1 MCHSFWNRVRLIVS
15 VAFLVSSPFAQG
27 QSPKTGDRFAELRRS
42 FDKPPDD
49 CRIMMRWWW
58 FGPSATKEELQR
70 ELETM
75 KAGGIGG
82 VEVQTTYPLGLDD
95 AASGLRNYPFL
106 SQEHLDNLRFASEK
120 ARELGLRF
128 DVTLGSGWP
137 YGGPSVPITE
147 AAGMLRVT
155 GTPIAGG
162 ADSVALPDMEAGEKF
177 LAAFVVR
184 ESEGTLVTEGAQR
197 LSEVQ
202 NGRLRVPPGEEHR
215 AVLFFLA
222 SRTGQQ
228 VKRPA
233 LGAEGFVLDPYD
245 RGAVEDYLHA
255 VGDKFMQAFGNN
267 PPYAV
272 FSDSLEVYGANW
284 SGSFLKEFQARRGYD
299 LTGYLPELVGK
310 ESEVASEVRHD
321 WGETLTELT
330 DENYLKPIR
339 EWASEHHTRFRSQ
352 TYGTPPATLSSN
364 ALVDLPEGEGWDWKG
379 FSAVRWAASAS
390 HLYGRPVTSSETW
403 TWLHTPVFRATPL
416 DMKAAAD
423 TYFLEGSNQLIGH
436 GWPYS
441 PKSAGEPGWHFYA
454 AADFSEH
461 NPWWLVMPDVARYL
475 QRVSFVLRQ
484 GKPVNDVALLLP
496 TDDAWAEFTAPVAGE
511 AENGKARRAPLGASI
526 SVNQV
531 LAGSL
536 PEEVIRKILDAGF
549 DFDFIDGQAIEKVG
563 IPYPILILP
572 DVKRLPLAT
581 YRKIEAYA
589 RSGGIV
595 VVTGS
600 APTLAPGLKQSET
613 DSPNVRRISEELFR
627 GSDARGRLVGSD
639 AELGATLRRLLTP
652 DMALSPP
659 AAGVGFVHRR
669 LQGADI
675 YFVANTT
682 NQIVHTHAAFRVD
695 AKEAELWDPVSGET
709 RVLAPGSAVDLTL
722 LPYQS
727 YILFFSEQGTAAAPA
742 APPRDRAKT
751 SPPALDLRKDWSV
764 TFSGSDEKQSVK
776 MESLRSWTDSEATS
790 YYSGIADY
798 EKTVDVPAAMFARG
812 VKIYLDFGAGTPM
825 EMPRAPSATSSDG
838 TGSEGLK
845 MQAWLESPVREAAQ
859 VFVNGSLAGS
869 VWLPPYEV
877 EVTKFLHPGT
887 NAIKIVVGNLAINE
901 VAGRAIPEHRL
912 LYERYGV
919 RFRDQDLT
927 NLEPVPSGI
936 LGNLRLVARSQQS
949 TH

>member
-1 MCHSFWNRVRLIVS
+1 
-15 VAFLVSSPFAQG
+15 
-27 QSPKTGDRFAELRRS
+27 
-42 FDKPPDD
+42 
-49 CRIMMRWWW
+49 MMRWWW
-58 FGPSATKEELQR
+58 FGPSATKEELER

-95 AASGLRNYPFL
+95 AASGLRNYSFL
-106 SQEHLDNLRFASEK
+106 SQEHLDNLRFASKK

-137 YGGPSVPITE
+137 YGGPSVPIAE
-147 AAGMLRVT
+147 AAGMLRVIA
-155 GTPIAGG
+155 TPIAEG

-177 LAAFVVR
+177 LAAFLVR
-184 ESEGTLVTEGAQR
+184 ESAGTLVTEGAQR

-215 AVLFFLA
+215 AVLFFVA

-233 LGAEGFVLDPYD
+233 LGAEGFVLDHYD
-245 RGAVEDYLHA
+245 RGAVENYLHA
-255 VGDKFMQAFGNN
+255 VGDTLLEAFGTQ

-284 SGSFLKEFQARRGYD
+284 SGNFLKEFQTRRGYD
-299 LTGYLPELVGK
+299 LTPYLPDLVGK
-310 ESEVASEVRHD
+310 ESEAASEVRHD

-339 EWASEHHTRFRSQ
+339 EWASEHGTRFRSQ

-364 ALVDLPEGEGWDWKG
+364 AQVDLPEGEGWEWKG
-379 FSAVRWAASAS
+379 FSAVRWASSAS

-403 TWLHTPVFRATPL
+403 TWLHSPVFRATPL

-423 TYFLEGSNQLIGH
+423 AYFLEGSNQLIGH

-441 PKSAGEPGWHFYA
+441 PKSVGEPGWHFYA

-484 GKPVNDVALLLP
+484 GKPVNDVAVLLP
-496 TDDAWAEFTAPVAGE
+496 TDDAWAEFTAPVMSGRE
-511 AENGKARRAPLGASI
+511 DGQRGRAPLGASI

-531 LAGSL
+531 LAASRG
-536 PEEVIRKILDAGF
+536 EEVIRQILDAGF
-549 DFDFIDGQAIEKVG
+549 DFDFIDGQAIDKVG

-581 YRKIEAYA
+581 YHKIEAYA
-589 RSGGIV
+589 QSGGIV
-595 VVTGS
+595 IATGN

-627 GSDARGRLVGSD
+627 GSDARGHVAGSD
-639 AELGATLRRLLTP
+639 AELGAALRRWLTP
-652 DMALSPP
+652 DMTLSPP
-659 AAGVGFVHRR
+659 AAGVGFVHRKP
-669 LQGADI
+669 QGADI

-682 NQIVHTHAAFRVD
+682 NQVVHTHAAFRVS
-695 AKEAELWDPVSGET
+695 AKEAEVWDPVSGEM
-709 RVLAPGSAVDLTL
+709 RVLGSSSAVDLTL

-727 YILFFSEQGTAAAPA
+727 SVLFFSQQETASKSAAPSRNKA
-742 APPRDRAKT
+742 QT
-751 SPPALDLRKDWSV
+751 QPPAVDLTKDWSV
-764 TFSGSDEKQSVK
+764 TFSGSDGRQTVK
-776 MESLRSWTDSEATS
+776 MERLRSWTDSRPTM
-790 YYSGIADY
+790 YYSGIAEY
-798 EKTVDVPAAMFARG
+798 EKTVDVPAGMFARG
-812 VKIYLDFGAGTPM
+812 LTIYLDFGAGTPI

-845 MQAWLESPVREAAQ
+845 MQAWLDSPVREAAQ
-859 VFVNGSLAGS
+859 VFANGSLAGS

-877 EVTKFLHPGT
+877 DVTKFLHPGM
-887 NAIKIVVGNLAINE
+887 NKIKIIVGNLAINE
-901 VAGRAIPEHRL
+901 IAGRAIPDHRL
-912 LYERYGV
+912 LYDRYGV

-927 NLEPVPSGI
+927 HLEPQPSGI
-936 LGNLRLVARSQQS
+936 LGNLRLVARSREGSQ
-949 TH
+949 